1 MTSKKRQYILSLQ
14 NFLDAKAAHFNRT
27 TFIERDPIS
36 IPHQYIKRQ
45 DIEIAGLMA
54 AVLAWGQRVTIIHK
68 TKEFLHYMHQSPH
81 DFVINHQEKDLK
93 PFSNFKHRTFNGTDA
108 LYFIEA
114 LKYIYQNHTS
124 LEDAFPVQPGDET
137 TEAALIQFHRLFF
150 SLAVAPARTQKHIST
165 PVRKSACKRL
175 NMFLRWM
182 VRSDASGV
190 DFGLWKKIKPHQLIC
205 PLDVHVERIAQKLK
219 LLEKQPASWKAAVAL
234 TQTLKLLDPHDP
246 VKYDFALFGLGA
258 EGN

>member
-14 NFLDAKAAHFNRT
+14 DFLDAKVAQFNRP

-36 IPHQYIKRQ
+36 IPHQYKKKQ
-45 DIEIAGLMA
+45 DIEIAALMA

-81 DFVINHQEKDLK
+81 DFVINHQAKDLK
-93 PFSNFKHRTFNGTDA
+93 PFSKFKHRTFNATDA

-114 LKYIYQNHTS
+114 LKHIYQNHTS
-124 LEDAFPVQPGDET
+124 LEDVFPVQASDET
-137 TEAALIQFHRLFF
+137 TQGALIQFHQLFF
-150 SLAVAPARTQKHIST
+150 SLACAPSRTKKHIST

-182 VRSDASGV
+182 VRSDEGGV
-190 DFGLWKKIKPHQLIC
+190 DFGLWKKIKPHQLVC

-219 LLEKQPASWKAAVAL
+219 LMEKQPARWEAAVAL

-246 VKYDFALFGLGA
+246 VKYDFALFGLGV
-258 EGN
+258 EGE